1 MAYRKFWLIN
11 SLGERYDFADPDKKE
26 NVFLNN
32 PEGLGFQRAYTSL
45 VVGNSELVTSQ
56 QFQLTDFKG
65 SLVFYNG
72 NNGTRYQAYFDF
84 LKFAKYKPLEL
95 HYLTPNELKSYHCD
109 VLFIQA
115 DKTEVKT
122 GDVLTIPV
130 TFHRL
135 TEWLTDDDVVYEL
148 NNSPT
153 GNGKKYDLAYNYSYS
168 GSSLADSVLTN
179 NGTDDIGFVITVE
192 GEVQNLQ
199 FTLSQNGETYG
210 VCKINGTYDF
220 VQIDSVERTESIYL
234 ESNGSVVTNP
244 EQYQDFTI
252 RNGASYLTWLKLKV
266 GESHFAFTCGNID
279 TFDGTVTISFKESYV
294 SV

>member
-11 SLGERYDFADPDKKE
+11 SLGERYDFADPNKKE

-32 PEGLGFQRAYTSL
+32 PEGLGFQRSYTSL

-72 NNGTRYQAYFDF
+72 SNGTRYQAYFDF

-153 GNGKKYDLAYNYSYS
+153 GDGKKYDLAYNYSYS
-168 GSSLADSVLTN
+168 GSSLADTVLIN
-179 NGTDDIGFVITVE
+179 NGTDDIGFVLTVE

-210 VCKINGTYDF
+210 ICKINGTYDF
-220 VQIDSVERTESIYL
+220 VQIDSVERTESIYM
-234 ESNGSVVTNP
+234 ENNGSVVTNP

-266 GESHFAFTCGNID
+266 GENHFSFTCGNIG

>member
-11 SLGERYDFADPDKKE
+11 SLGERYDFADPNKKE

-32 PEGLGFQRAYTSL
+32 PEGLGFQRSYTSL

-72 NNGTRYQAYFDF
+72 SNGTRYQAYFDF

-122 GDVLTIPV
+122 GNVLTIPV

-153 GNGKKYDLAYNYSYS
+153 GDGKKYDLTYNYSYS
-168 GSSLADSVLTN
+168 GSSLADTVLIN

-210 VCKINGTYDF
+210 ICKINGTYDF
-220 VQIDSVERTESIYL
+220 VQIDSVERTESIYM
-234 ESNGSVVTNP
+234 ENNGSVVTNP

-266 GESHFAFTCGNID
+266 GESHFSFTCGNID
-279 TFDGTVTISFKESYV
+279 SFDGTVTISFKESYV

>member
-11 SLGERYDFADPDKKE
+11 SLGERYDFADPNKKE

-32 PEGLGFQRAYTSL
+32 PEGLGFQRSYTSL

-72 NNGTRYQAYFDF
+72 SNGTRYQAYFDF

-122 GDVLTIPV
+122 GNVLTIPV

-153 GNGKKYDLAYNYSYS
+153 GDGKKYDLTYNYSYS
-168 GSSLADSVLTN
+168 GSSLADTVLIN

-220 VQIDSVERTESIYL
+220 VQIDSVERTESIYM
-234 ESNGSVVTNP
+234 ENNGSVVTNP

-266 GESHFAFTCGNID
+266 GESHFSFTCGNID
-279 TFDGTVTISFKESYV
+279 SFDGTVTISFKESYV

>member
-11 SLGERYDFADPDKKE
+11 SLGERYDFADPNKKE

-32 PEGLGFQRAYTSL
+32 PEGLGFQRSYTSL

-72 NNGTRYQAYFDF
+72 SNGTRYQAYFDF

-135 TEWLTDDDVVYEL
+135 TEWLTDDDVVYPL
-148 NNSPT
+148 TNDPI
-153 GNGKKYDLAYNYSYS
+153 GDGKKYDLAYNYSYS
-168 GSSLADSVLTN
+168 GTSLADTVLTN

-192 GEVQNLQ
+192 GEVQNMQ
-199 FTLSQNGETYG
+199 FSLSQNGETYG
-210 VCKINGTYDF
+210 ICKINGTYDF
-220 VQIDSVERTESIYL
+220 VQIDSVERTESIYM
-234 ESNGSVVTNP
+234 ENNGSVVTNP

-266 GESHFAFTCGNID
+266 GESHFSFTCGNID